1 MANSTHKMGLLGL
14 TALVFSSIVG
24 GGIYNISQ
32 NMAQHAGLG
41 AIIISW
47 VITAVGMLFL
57 VLTFKALAD
66 RRPDLN
72 GGIYQYAQEGF
83 GNYVGFNVAWGY
95 WLCTAVGNV
104 AYAVMLNDSTG
115 AFFPSLLKHGFPT
128 VVFGT
133 ALIWLM
139 YLLVSRGLKT
149 ASFVNTV
156 ISVIQV
162 ITLIVII
169 GILVIYFKLGLFTY
183 DFWGRITDLGGVGHQ
198 VKETMLVTLWCFT
211 GIEGAIMMSSRA
223 KKASDVGK
231 AGIIGFLSAW
241 LLYALVSVLSFG
253 LMKQPEIA
261 SLPDPSIAYILKS
274 VCGSWAYYFVI
285 VAVIVS
291 LIGGWIAWTLVCA
304 QVPYEAANV
313 KIFPKQFLRMNKS
326 NMPSYG
332 LIVSSIVMNIFLCVV
347 VTAQSVYEA
356 ALDLTSLMALPSYL
370 FSGIFLWMESRKSKF
385 SEGMSDGRKTW
396 YWIVGA
402 LATVFCAYIFYATN
416 WTLLVITLLFYLPGT
431 YFYVKARKQYF
442 PGEKVFTSKE
452 KFLFCLLIAG
462 CVAALVLLIM
472 GKATF

>member
-1 MANSTHKMGLLGL
+1 MGLLGL

-47 VITAVGMLFL
+47 VVTALGMLFL

-66 RRPDLN
+66 KRPDLN

-115 AFFPSLLKHGFPT
+115 AFVPSLLKHGFPT
-128 VVFGT
+128 VVFGS

-156 ISVIQV
+156 ISAIQV

-169 GILVIYFKLGLFTY
+169 AILIIYFKMGLFTY
-183 DFWGRITDLGGVGHQ
+183 DFWGRISDLGGVGHQ
-198 VKETMLVTLWCFT
+198 VKQTMLVTLWCFT
-211 GIEGAIMMSSRA
+211 GIEGAVMMSSRA
-223 KKASDVGK
+223 KKSSDVGK

-253 LMKQPEIA
+253 LMNQPELA
-261 SLPDPSIAYILKS
+261 TLPDPSIAYILKS
-274 VCGSWAYYFVI
+274 ACGAWAYYFVI
-285 VAVIVS
+285 IAVIVS

-313 KIFPKQFLRMNKS
+313 KIFPKQFLKLNSS

-370 FSGIFLWMESRKSKF
+370 FSGIFLWMESRKPRF
-385 SEGMSDGRKTW
+385 SAGLTAGQKNW

-402 LATVFCAYIFYATN
+402 MATIFCAYIFYSTN
-416 WTLLVITLLFYLPGT
+416 WMLLIITLLFYLPGT
-431 YFYVKARKQYF
+431 YFYVRARKQYY
-442 PGEKVFTSKE
+442 PGEKVFTPKE
-452 KFLFCLLIAG
+452 KILFGLLIIG
-462 CVAALVLLIM
+462 CIVAIILLLM
-472 GKATF
+472 GKATL

>member
-1 MANSTHKMGLLGL
+1 MANTNHKMGLVGL

-32 NMAQHAGLG
+32 NMAQHAALG
-41 AIIISW
+41 AIILSW

-66 RRPDLN
+66 KRPDLN

-104 AYAVMLNDSTG
+104 AYAVMLNDSAG
-115 AFFPSLLKHGFPT
+115 AFLPSLLKHGFPT
-128 VVFGT
+128 VVFGS

-149 ASFVNTV
+149 ASFINTA
-156 ISVIQV
+156 ISIIQV
-162 ITLIVII
+162 LTLVVII
-169 GILVIYFKLGLFTY
+169 AILIIYFKLGMFTY

-198 VKETMLVTLWCFT
+198 IKQTMLVTLWCFT
-211 GIEGAIMMSSRA
+211 GIEGAVMMSARA
-223 KKASDVGK
+223 KKSSDVGK
-231 AGIIGFLSAW
+231 AGIIGFLAAW

-253 LMKQPEIA
+253 IMHQPEIA
-261 SLPDPSIAYILKS
+261 NLPDPSIAYILKS
-274 VCGSWAYYFVI
+274 VCGAWAYYFVI
-285 VAVIVS
+285 IAVIVS

-313 KIFPKQFLRMNKS
+313 KIFPKQFLKTNSS

-332 LIVSSIVMNIFLCVV
+332 LVVSSIVMNIFLCVV
-347 VTAQSVYEA
+347 VTASQVYEA

-370 FSGIFLWMESRKSKF
+370 FSGIFLWMESRNRQF
-385 SEGMSDGRKTW
+385 SAGMSCGLKAR
-396 YWIVGA
+396 YWIIGA
-402 LATVFCAYIFYATN
+402 LASLFCAYIFYSTQ
-416 WTLLVITLLFYLPGT
+416 WTLLIITLLFYLPGT
-431 YFYVKARKQYF
+431 YFYVRARKQYY
-442 PGEKVFTSKE
+442 PGDKVFTSGE
-452 KFLFCLLIAG
+452 KILFGFMIAG
-462 CVAALVLLIM
+462 CVAALALLLM
-472 GKATF
+472 GKASL

>member
-1 MANSTHKMGLLGL
+1 MANSTHKMGLVGL

-47 VITAVGMLFL
+47 LVTAVGMLFL
-57 VLTFKALAD
+57 VLTFKILAD
-66 RRPDLN
+66 KRPDLN

-115 AFFPSLLKHGFPT
+115 AFFPSLLRHGFPT
-128 VVFGT
+128 VVFGS

-139 YLLVSRGLKT
+139 YFLVSRGLKT

-162 ITLIVII
+162 VTLIVII
-169 GILVIYFKLGLFTY
+169 GILVIYFKTGVFTS
-183 DFWGRITDLGGVGHQ
+183 DFWGRMYDLGGVGHQ
-198 VKETMLVTLWCFT
+198 VKQTMLVTLWCFT
-211 GIEGAIMMSSRA
+211 GIEGAVMMSSRA

-253 LMKQPEIA
+253 LMRQPQMA

-274 VCGSWAYYFVI
+274 VCGAWAYYFVI
-285 VAVIVS
+285 IAVIVS

-313 KIFPKQFLRMNKS
+313 KIFPRQFLKTNAS

-347 VTAQSVYEA
+347 VTASQVYEA

-370 FSGIFLWMESRKSKF
+370 FSGIFLWMESRKPQF
-385 SEGMSDGRKTW
+385 SAGMSESRKW
-396 YWIVGA
+396 GDWIIG
-402 LATVFCAYIFYATN
+402 LFATLFCAYIFYSTQ
-416 WTLLVITLLFYLPGT
+416 WIMLLITLLFYLPGT
-431 YFYVKARKQYF
+431 YFYIKARKQYY
-442 PGEKVFTSKE
+442 PGEKVFSRNE
-452 KFLFCLLIAG
+452 KILFGLMIVG
-462 CVAALVLLIM
+462 CVAALILIIL
-472 GKATF
+472 GKASF

>member
-1 MANSTHKMGLLGL
+1 MANSNHKLGLVGL

-47 VITAVGMLFL
+47 LVTAIGMLFL
-57 VLTFKALAD
+57 VLTFKILAD
-66 RRPDLN
+66 KRPDLN

-128 VVFGT
+128 VAFGT
-133 ALIWLM
+133 ALIWGM
-139 YLLVSRGLKT
+139 YFLVSRGLKT

-162 ITLIVII
+162 VTLVVII
-169 GILVIYFKLGLFTY
+169 GILIIYFKAGLFTY
-183 DFWGRITDLGGVGHQ
+183 DFWGRISDLGGVGHQ
-198 VKETMLVTLWCFT
+198 VKQTMLVTLWCFT
-211 GIEGAIMMSSRA
+211 GIEGAVMMSSRA
-223 KKASDVGK
+223 KKSSDVGK

-253 LMKQPEIA
+253 LMKQPEMA
-261 SLPDPSIAYILKS
+261 NLPDPSIAYILKS
-274 VCGSWAYYFVI
+274 VCGGWAYYFVI
-285 VAVIVS
+285 IAVIVS

-313 KIFPKQFLRMNKS
+313 KIFPKQFLKTNSS

-332 LIVSSIVMNIFLCVV
+332 LIVSSIVMNVFLCVV
-347 VTAQSVYEA
+347 VTASSVYEA

-370 FSGIFLWMESRKSKF
+370 FSGIFLWMESRKPQFSARLSKGQTL
-385 SEGMSDGRKTW
+385 SYWLIGMF
-396 YWIVGA
+396 
-402 LATVFCAYIFYATN
+402 ATIFCAYIFYSTD
-416 WTLLVITLLFYLPGT
+416 WTLLLVTLLFYLPGT
-431 YFYVKARKQYF
+431 YFYIKARRQYYPNQSTF
-442 PGEKVFTSKE
+442 SAREKI
-452 KFLFCLLIAG
+452 LFGMLIIG
-462 CVAALVLLIM
+462 CIAAMILLVL
-472 GKATF
+472 GKATL

>member
-1 MANSTHKMGLLGL
+1 MGLMGL

-32 NMAQHAGLG
+32 NMAQHAALG

-47 VITAVGMLFL
+47 LVTAVGMLFL
-57 VLTFKALAD
+57 VLTFKILAD
-66 RRPDLN
+66 KRPDLN

-104 AYAVMLNDSTG
+104 AYAVMLNDSAG

-128 VVFGT
+128 VIFGT
-133 ALIWLM
+133 ALIWFM
-139 YLLVSRGLKT
+139 YFLVSRGLKT

-156 ISVIQV
+156 ISIIQAL
-162 ITLIVII
+162 TLLTIV
-169 GILVIYFKLGLFTY
+169 GILIIYFKAGLFTY

-198 VKETMLVTLWCFT
+198 VKQTMLVTLWCFT
-211 GIEGAIMMSSRA
+211 GIEGAVMMSSRA

-231 AGIIGFLSAW
+231 AGIIGFLAAW
-241 LLYALVSVLSFG
+241 MLYMLVSVLSFG
-253 LMKQPEIA
+253 LMNQPEMA
-261 SLPDPSIAYILKS
+261 NLPDPSIAYILKS
-274 VCGSWAYYFVI
+274 VCGAWAYYFI
-285 VAVIVS
+285 IIAVIVS

-313 KIFPKQFLRMNKS
+313 KIFPKQFLRTNKS

-347 VTAQSVYEA
+347 VTASAVYEA

-370 FSGIFLWMESRKSKF
+370 FSGIFLWMESRKPQF
-385 SEGMSDGRKTW
+385 TAGLTAGRKAS
-396 YWIVGA
+396 YWFIGMM
-402 LATVFCAYIFYATN
+402 ATIFCAYIFYSTQ
-416 WTLLVITLLFYLPGT
+416 WTMLIISLLFYLPGT
-431 YFYVKARKQYF
+431 YFYIRARKQYF
-442 PGEKVFTSKE
+442 PGAPVFSAKE
-452 KFLFCLLIAG
+452 KILFGLLIAG
-462 CVAALVLLIM
+462 SVAAAVLLIM
-472 GKATF
+472 GKASL